1 MTVPHV
7 VVRVRCEEDRG
18 VVVRGVATWVLH
30 SDGDVSEVMG
40 DPTVQ
45 CRVLGEGV

>member
-1 MTVPHV
+1 MSLFVF
-7 VVRVRCEEDRG
+7 G
-18 VVVRGVATWVLH
+18 VKTGVWLCGVLH
-30 SDGDVSEVMG
+30 SDGDVSNVMG